1 MSVRKRNTA
10 SEQRALRVAE
20 FTRQRELEE
29 QRQRLAVIA
38 EFGGKRKERPLVPED
53 DPANNPVLLRLAD
66 EVLLLRGQLR
76 CVGRAIELAQAGELA
91 AVVRRGPG
99 RSSEAPIDGEEPADL
114 PAN

>member
-1 MSVRKRNTA
+1 
-10 SEQRALRVAE
+10 VAE
-20 FTRQRELEE
+20 FTRQRELKE

-38 EFGGKRKERPLVPED
+38 EFGGKYLLVPED

-91 AVVRRGPG
+91 AVVQRGPCG
-99 RSSEAPIDGEEPADL
+99 RSSEAPTDGEEPVGLLKDGS
-114 PAN
+114 PV